1 MLIGDLARLSDI
13 SPATIRYYEEL
24 GLLTA
29 PPRSE
34 AGYRHY
40 SETTIDELRFIKK
53 GQGLG
58 FSLEEIGEIL
68 KISRAG
74 EAPCSHVLDLAQRN
88 LAAAEAAHPAPSS
101 IPRSSGRPDRE
112 MARED
117 HVHSRRVVRNHQL
130 GRPANES

>member
-1 MLIGDLARLSDI
+1 MVFNQTMLIGDVARLSDL

-40 SETTIDELRFIKK
+40 SDATIEELRFIKK

-58 FSLEEIGEIL
+58 FSLEEIGEFL

-74 EAPCSHVLDLAQRN
+74 EAPCPV
-88 LAAAEAAHPAPSS
+88 P
-101 IPRSSGRPDRE
+101 ITCSGCPLPQFGTPQS
-112 MARED
+112 
-117 HVHSRRVVRNHQL
+117 VQCS
-130 GRPANES
+130 RPAMAAQAFQNSVEMPL